1 MDDYQVHEKI
11 EELVKAEQDLREVPT
26 DSGDAA
32 QRANTL
38 KSLEVQLD
46 RCWDLL
52 RQRQAKRDAG
62 ENPNAAHSRSAA
74 EVEGYVQ

>member
-1 MDDYQVHEKI
+1 MNDNKLHQQI
-11 EELVKAEQDLREVPT
+11 EELVKAEQELREAPT
-26 DSGDAA
+26 DASDAIE
-32 QRANTL
+32 RAATL

-62 ENPNAAHSRSAA
+62 ENPGTAHARTASQ
-74 EVEGYVQ
+74 VEGYVQ